1 MQVESQDAARAG
13 GARAR
18 FSLIAL
24 LVVVADQLSKI
35 WITREMFRGE
45 SRPVLGNLLKLTY
58 VQNEGAAFGLSF
70 GGRWSFVAV
79 TVLVAIFILVYY
91 SRSERTTVSRLA
103 LALILGGA
111 LGNLLDR
118 VRIGEVVDFLHV
130 SVGRL
135 SWPVFNVAD
144 IAITAGVALLA
155 FHLFRREHPPR
166 EEAVGE
172 EAAFEVSARR
182 EGEGGDDA
190 SRGPDPIT
198 L

>member
-1 MQVESQDAARAG
+1 V
-13 GARAR
+13 R
-18 FSLIAL
+18 FSFIAL
-24 LVVVADQLSKI
+24 LVVVADQLTKL

-45 SRPVLGNLLKLTY
+45 SRRVLGDFLKLTY

-70 GGRWSFVAV
+70 GGRWSFVVV
-79 TVLVAIFILVYY
+79 TILVAVFILVYY
-91 SRSERTTVSRLA
+91 SRSERTTMSRLA

-118 VRIGEVVDFLHV
+118 VRIGEVVDFVHV
-130 SVGRL
+130 SVNRL

-155 FHLFRREHPPR
+155 FHLFRREEPQERPP
-166 EEAVGE
+166 EIAEDAIS
-172 EAAFEVSARR
+172 ASDARR
-182 EGEGGDDA
+182 DEEGEDDA

-198 L
+198 S